1 LKLYYYVHTGHRIG
15 LDRFRRAATIIRA
28 LGDIDIT
35 LLTSDYRIAS
45 ECRNFGIKR
54 SIGVDVVRGIPL
66 VAERGDKLI
75 FDSAEHNPLLLDDMT
90 KYFSTFI
97 RISDDPDDTKH
108 PDEFLINPYLQGE
121 GICNGVAV
129 DESYFGEFEKSI
141 ERAFFFG
148 DDDYEEDL
156 LKNTGMFE
164 GFDFDLMLG
173 FYYFFDYEDKL
184 APAFKRM
191 YEFEEYDDVVKHA
204 KVLVSASPQA
214 VLENLAAGGKPVFL
228 QRPDYPR
235 GSIPLFESLNIPI
248 VDGFDRKS
256 LMEIIGKIN
265 SYSYEKS
272 PHATHELKSFIKTI
286 LI

>member
-1 LKLYYYVHTGHRIG
+1 MKLYYYVHTGHRIG
-15 LDRFRRAATIIRA
+15 LDRFRRAAAIIRA

-45 ECRNFGIKR
+45 ECKNFGIKR

-90 KYFSTFI
+90 KYFSSFI

-108 PDEFLINPYLQGE
+108 PGEFLINPYLEGE
-121 GICNGVAV
+121 GIGNGIVV
-129 DESYFGEFEKSI
+129 DDSYFGEFEKTI

-156 LKNTGMFE
+156 LKNIGQIE
-164 GFDFDLMLG
+164 GLDFDLMLG

-191 YEFEEYDDVVKHA
+191 YEFEEYDDVIKHT
-204 KVLVSASPQA
+204 KVLVTASPQA

-228 QRPDYPR
+228 QRSDYPR
-235 GSIPLFESLNIPI
+235 DFIRLFKSLNIP
-248 VDGFDRKS
+248 VVEGFDREHLADILK
-256 LMEIIGKIN
+256 KIDLQ
-265 SYSYEKS
+265 SYAAS
-272 PHATHELKSFIKTI
+272 PKTTQKIAGFIKTI

>member
-1 LKLYYYVHTGHRIG
+1 LYYG
-15 LDRFRRAATIIRA
+15 
-28 LGDIDIT
+28 
-35 LLTSDYRIAS
+35 S
-45 ECRNFGIKR
+45 
-54 SIGVDVVRGIPL
+54 
-66 VAERGDKLI
+66 
-75 FDSAEHNPLLLDDMT
+75 
-90 KYFSTFI
+90 
-97 RISDDPDDTKH
+97 
-108 PDEFLINPYLQGE
+108 
-121 GICNGVAV
+121 CNK
-129 DESYFGEFEKSI
+129 FEKSI

-164 GFDFDLMLG
+164 GLDFDLMLG

-191 YEFEEYDDVVKHA
+191 YEFEEYDDVIKHA